1 MELFLYY
8 KKGCPYCE
16 KVFKYLDKLKI
27 DLPLKDMED
36 GEIRNE
42 LISIGGKAQVPC
54 LVIDGSAMYES
65 DDIIEWLSENIDNL
79 GTL

>member
-16 KVFKYLDKLKI
+16 KVFDYLDKLKLDI
-27 DLPLKDMED
+27 PLKNIDESS
-36 GEIRNE
+36 EVRNE

-54 LVIDGSAMYES
+54 LIIDGKAMYES
-65 DDIIEWLSENIDNL
+65 NDIIKWFSENINSL
-79 GTL
+79 K

>member
-1 MELFLYY
+1 MKLFLYY
-8 KKGCPYCE
+8 KRGCPYCE

-27 DLPLKDMED
+27 DIPLKDIED
-36 GEIRNE
+36 KEIRSE

-54 LVIDGSAMYES
+54 LTIDGEAMYES
-65 DDIIEWLSENIDNL
+65 DDIIKWISENVNDL